1 MVTSSSPLPGAGVG
15 GRGALDWVRSI
26 SPRRAGI
33 LALILASLLI
43 IASYALQATLNYPA
57 ILLDRPSLARALVMH
72 GGIAAPLGLFGLLL
86 CGLLVM
92 VIALGLGPTLEA
104 TARGRATLAGAAAGG
119 CWAVGALLGL
129 GLVPLWAGA
138 NTGVEPA
145 LAAIVLA
152 LAETAAPLLLAF
164 WTLALARQLRAHRA
178 LGWVGAIGL
187 LVAAMRSLLWGLNA
201 LLPIAAGFY
210 GTAGVLNVLAT
221 LGESLWVVWLVLLG
235 FHLLSWR
242 EGAAAAAQRV
252 TEKGDDHAALER
264 RDLLKLG
271 AKLGATLGVG
281 LVGGAFVV
289 ARTGVTIAAAPAVDS
304 DDIPTEPSLIGTL
317 IYLIALI
324 YTKIVNPVHSVAQWL
339 RTRQPASPPPSN
351 VTIQQVDANGVPAE
365 RISAPGAS
373 SSRWLLYVHGGGWAV
388 PATNDHR
395 AFVGRLSKAVD
406 ATVLLPNYRL
416 IPEHPFPAAL
426 NDCVTAYRW
435 LRKQGVAASHI
446 VIAGESAGGN
456 LTLATAVALGESGDE
471 LPAALVAISATID
484 MAMTGESFRTRAL
497 VDASPGSGFAQD
509 VFAIYTSHGA
519 TDPRNPLVSPL
530 YANVHGFPPTLLQVG
545 TQEMFLS
552 DATRMADRL
561 KAAGVE
567 VKLEIWPG
575 MFHAFTVGPDIIPE
589 ARLAERH
596 VTKFMRHH
604 LGA

>member
-1 MVTSSSPLPGAGVG
+1 
-15 GRGALDWVRSI
+15 
-26 SPRRAGI
+26 
-33 LALILASLLI
+33 
-43 IASYALQATLNYPA
+43 
-57 ILLDRPSLARALVMH
+57 
-72 GGIAAPLGLFGLLL
+72 
-86 CGLLVM
+86 
-92 VIALGLGPTLEA
+92 
-104 TARGRATLAGAAAGG
+104 
-119 CWAVGALLGL
+119 
-129 GLVPLWAGA
+129 
-138 NTGVEPA
+138 
-145 LAAIVLA
+145 
-152 LAETAAPLLLAF
+152 
-164 WTLALARQLRAHRA
+164 
-178 LGWVGAIGL
+178 
-187 LVAAMRSLLWGLNA
+187 
-201 LLPIAAGFY
+201 
-210 GTAGVLNVLAT
+210 
-221 LGESLWVVWLVLLG
+221 
-235 FHLLSWR
+235 
-242 EGAAAAAQRV
+242 
-252 TEKGDDHAALER
+252 
-264 RDLLKLG
+264 
-271 AKLGATLGVG
+271 
-281 LVGGAFVV
+281 
-289 ARTGVTIAAAPAVDS
+289 
-304 DDIPTEPSLIGTL
+304 
-317 IYLIALI
+317 
-324 YTKIVNPVHSVAQWL
+324 
-339 RTRQPASPPPSN
+339 
-351 VTIQQVDANGVPAE
+351 
-365 RISAPGAS
+365 
-373 SSRWLLYVHGGGWAV
+373 
-388 PATNDHR
+388 
-395 AFVGRLSKAVD
+395 
-406 ATVLLPNYRL
+406 